1 VRVRYLYDPQAGRRL
16 KTVAWRYAIPL
27 AVLAIVSASLV
38 VNAAEPNGDSRRA
51 IADMERKISTIDKV
65 LKRHTYELRDTGAQP
80 TDASRTVYR
89 MTGQKGEVFYFEG
102 PADPSGI
109 DINQVA
115 VELFLKKN
123 KRFVSYDSAWTEV
136 QAIWSGLSQANQ
148 RIARAKVLR
157 HFDSRPS
164 SVSSDE
170 WQDRIRWS
178 ESQWH
183 IR

>member
-1 VRVRYLYDPQAGRRL
+1 VP
-16 KTVAWRYAIPL
+16 
-27 AVLAIVSASLV
+27 
-38 VNAAEPNGDSRRA
+38 AEPNGDSRRA

-65 LKRHTYELRDTGAQP
+65 LKRHTYELRDAGARTP

-89 MTGQKGEVFYFEG
+89 MTGQEGEVFYFEG

-123 KRFVSYDSAWTEV
+123 ERFVSYDSAWTEI

-164 SVSSDE
+164 ACHRTSGKIAFAGAKASGTSDNVLASLGPRDPATR
-170 WQDRIRWS
+170 WQRRG
-178 ESQWH
+178 EV
-183 IR
+183 